1 MTEQRAAEL
10 RQAVV
15 FAARFELYTQRF
27 TLRSSGAEL
36 VHPVTIQN
44 DRVPADWRPIEN
56 PARVREYW
64 ADVLPAGTPLY
75 DYPKEWCGALCLF
88 VLHRAELALDV
99 FWKGGFLARRCRL
112 LHASETPQPGDMAFF
127 ERYQHHAI
135 VEAVDAERRTFDSID
150 GNQAPG
156 IVRRAARPFA
166 AVKGFYSID
175 PLIEAKEAERG
186 TG

>member
-1 MTEQRAAEL
+1 MERIEL

-15 FAARFELYTQRF
+15 FAARFELFTQRF
-27 TLRSSGAEL
+27 RLRANGVEL
-36 VHPVTIQN
+36 QHPVTIP
-44 DRVPADWRPIEN
+44 VGGIPASWQPIEN

-64 ADVLPAGTPLY
+64 ADVMPPGTKAW
-75 DYPKEWCGALCLF
+75 DYPPHWCGALCLF
-88 VLHRAELALDV
+88 VLHRAELGLDV
-99 FWKGGFLARRCRL
+99 FWKGGFLARRCRVL
-112 LHASETPQPGDMAFF
+112 GPGEVPQPGDMAFF

-156 IVRRAARPFA
+156 IVRHAARPFA

-175 PLIEAKEAERG
+175 PLIEAKEAEHG
-186 TG
+186 SAE